1 MMADGF
7 ICDGYRLQIKKAIS
21 IRRPLYNIF
30 YKNY

>member
-1 MMADGF
+1 MKAQDF

-21 IRRPLYNIF
+21 TRRPLYNIF